1 MRINLIEPN
10 NALTLT
16 KEGASFAILLE
27 RGKEYLITGRIVSE
41 SDEKDKSALL
51 SFKLDEENIH
61 IDHNAHSMEFSST
74 VGPYFYLPTASGGST
89 FNRIITVPIDSNITQ
104 VIPRTWGNP
113 GSILLE
119 HLHISPVGDKLC
131 FPQRKS
137 QKNDGEVIVDISPAE
152 GTYIYRYVNQTG
164 GIYEPETMA
173 VICGLIDSGKNCFF
187 DIGANIG
194 LYSVVI
200 SSFFN
205 DRMVHAF
212 EPMPDLADI
221 AKNLAE
227 VNQVNYSVHELALSD
242 ESGEADFFLSPVSD
256 VSHSLN
262 PDFRNSEVSIK
273 VQLLTLDQFCEDN
286 QVFPDLIKIDT
297 ETTEFFVMRGAEELF
312 TTHRPFV
319 ICEVLRESMSADLMG
334 FLSRFGYHYYH
345 ISGERLVKS
354 DQIWGGTEERDWLF
368 SPVELQIDIQ
378 ELIDY
383 WRTYL
388 GSANIR

>member
-1 MRINLIEPN
+1 M
-10 NALTLT
+10 TL
-16 KEGASFAILLE
+16 S
-27 RGKEYLITGRIVSE
+27 
-41 SDEKDKSALL
+41 SA
-51 SFKLDEENIH
+51 
-61 IDHNAHSMEFSST
+61 
-74 VGPYFYLPTASGGST
+74 VGPYFYLPTASGGNT
-89 FNRIITVPIDSNITQ
+89 FNRIITVPIDSNITH
-104 VIPRTWGNP
+104 VVPRTWGNP

-119 HLHISPVGDKLC
+119 HLHIFPIGDKLC

-137 QKNDGEVIVDISPAE
+137 QKNDGEVIIDISPAE
-152 GTYIYRYVNQTG
+152 GTYIFRYVNQTG
-164 GIYEPETMA
+164 GRYEPETMA
-173 VICGLIDSGKNCFF
+173 VICGLMDSGKKCFF

-242 ESGEADFFLSPVSD
+242 ESGEADLFLSPVSD
-256 VSHSLN
+256 ASHSLN
-262 PDFRNSEVSIK
+262 PNFRNSGVSIK

-297 ETTEFFVMRGAEELF
+297 ETTEIFVIRGAGELF
-312 TTHRPFV
+312 KTHRPLV
-319 ICEVLRESMSADLMG
+319 ICEVLRESISVDIME

-345 ISGERLVKS
+345 ISGGRLVKS
-354 DQIWGGTEERDWLF
+354 DQILGGTEERDWLF
-368 SPVELQIDIQ
+368 SPDELPLDIL

-388 GSANIR
+388 GSVSIR